1 MEYPMIGSHIEAY
14 PFEDDKLQIFNRN
27 TGKTY
32 TLGKNESSVYQLL
45 NGANT
50 LDEISR
56 QCSFY
61 SRQEIDA
68 LVKAFSD
75 LGFFEK
81 VKKRFNPFKIKL
93 RLFNPNKLMKSD
105 SVLTKLLHYTIL
117 FICPLIFFPEY

>member
-1 MEYPMIGSHIEAY
+1 MDYPMIGSHVEAY
-14 PFEDDKLQIFNRN
+14 PLEKDKLQIFNRN

-50 LDEISR
+50 INDISR

-61 SRQEIDA
+61 TKQEIDA
-68 LVKAFSD
+68 LIKAFSD

-81 VKKRFNPFKIKL
+81 AKKK
-93 RLFNPNKLMKSD
+93 
-105 SVLTKLLHYTIL
+105 
-117 FICPLIFFPEY
+117 